1 MEEKKIY
8 LLLTDTGTLF
18 SKLIKCYTKK
28 PYNHASIAF
37 DGELS
42 TVYSF
47 GRKKPKNPFLCGFV
61 QEDMLSD
68 WFRRANCAIYSL
80 TVTEAQFY
88 QIKSYIRELEI
99 QKELYR
105 YNLLGVLGVLFNKP
119 IERKNAFFCSQF
131 VATVLKQCNV
141 IDFKKN
147 VSLIKPH
154 ELPYT
159 AAFQLVY
166 EGKLMAY
173 CMGDLAGERGTSSVL
188 HRDLNYPPLRLINLK

>member
-18 SKLIKCYTKK
+18 SRLIKCYTKK

-37 DGELS
+37 DGELA

-47 GRKKPKNPFLCGFV
+47 GRKKPRNPFLCGFV
-61 QEDMLSD
+61 KEDMLSD
-68 WFRRANCAIYSL
+68 WFIRANCAIYSL
-80 TVTEAQFY
+80 TVTDAQIN
-88 QIKSYIRELEI
+88 QMRSYIRELEI

-105 YNLLGVLGVLFNKP
+105 YNLLGVFGVMFNKP

-131 VATVLKQCNV
+131 VASVLKHCNV
-141 IDFKKN
+141 IDFTKD

-173 CMGDLAGERGTSSVL
+173 GMGDLAGEKGAPSVL
-188 HRDLNYPPLRLINLK
+188 QGFEVPTT

>member
-18 SKLIKCYTKK
+18 SRLIKCYTKK

-37 DGELS
+37 DGELA

-47 GRKKPKNPFLCGFV
+47 GRKKPRNPFLCGFV
-61 QEDMLSD
+61 REDMLSD

-80 TVTEAQFY
+80 TVTDAQIN
-88 QIKSYIRELEI
+88 QMRSYIRELEI

-105 YNLLGVLGVLFNKP
+105 YNLLGVFGVMFNKP

-131 VATVLKQCNV
+131 VASVLKHCNV
-141 IDFKKN
+141 IDFTKD

-159 AAFQLVY
+159 ASFQLVY

-173 CMGDLAGERGTSSVL
+173 GMGDLAGEKGAPSVL
-188 HRDLNYPPLRLINLK
+188 QGFEVPTT